1 MEINKLSPAINHIAK
16 LKLDFS
22 LIPKHYNHIFI
33 DYHDNRNTFLVIS
46 QKDIYISID
55 ITLINNISSNNV
67 TCSITLNN
75 HIVYSLWIDCNH
87 VHICNFDYKT
97 F

>member
-33 DYHDNRNTFLVIS
+33 NYHDNRNTFLVIS

-55 ITLINNISSNNV
+55 ITLINNIYCNDV
-67 TCSITLNN
+67 TCKITLDNN
-75 HIVYSLWIDCNH
+75 IVYLLWIDVINI
-87 VHICNFDYKT
+87 HICNFDYKT

>member
-1 MEINKLSPAINHIAK
+1 MEKNKLSPAINHIAK

-22 LIPKHYNHIFI
+22 LIPKHYNSIFI
-33 DYHDNRNTFLVIS
+33 DYHDNKNSFLVIS

-55 ITLINNISSNNV
+55 ITLINNIYCNDV
-67 TCSITLNN
+67 TCAITLNN
-75 HIVYSLWIDCNH
+75 NTVYKLWIDCINI
-87 VHICNFDYKT
+87 HICNFDYKT